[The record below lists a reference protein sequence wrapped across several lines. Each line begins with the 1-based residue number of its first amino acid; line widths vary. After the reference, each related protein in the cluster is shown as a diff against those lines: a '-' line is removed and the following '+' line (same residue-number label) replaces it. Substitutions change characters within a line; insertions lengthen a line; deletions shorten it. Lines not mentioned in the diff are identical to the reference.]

1 MLMAKDQRTADRG
14 LTAAQTAERLG
25 VEVAT
30 VYAYASRG
38 ALRRRTGPDGRRSF
52 YDRDEVELLR
62 GKARPRS
69 VRRRPGAVE
78 VVIGTTIS
86 EIGDGWIRYR
96 GHDVLDLAA
105 EHRFEEVAHLLWTG
119 RLIDDSTGD
128 GSAAEMQNLA
138 AHVEECAGR
147 TAATLDPS
155 VPLTMRLAAGVAA
168 ASAALPAPR
177 AATPEQDAALL
188 MGAMLAAL
196 PLVGAPVGTSAS
208 IARRLWARCSPLAPT
223 SARVRVLDRAL
234 ILLAEHELATST
246 LAVRVA
252 ASTHAGP
259 AQVLLAGLGAVS
271 GALHGGAGARVQKR
285 LHEGARAEA
294 GVSSD
299 GASTHADGF
308 GHPVHRSGDPRHA
321 PLHAAVESIANTRA
335 RKVIDADLAAHA
347 AAGLPPPN
355 IDAALGALGYVMRA
369 EPGTTDAIFAIART
383 AGWLAHAFEE
393 IDDPPLRYRGRTVYR
408 GH

>member
-1 MLMAKDQRTADRG
+1 MLMTLDERTPDRR

-38 ALRRRTGPDGRRSF
+38 SPRRRTGPDGRRSF

-62 GKARPRS
+62 RKARPRS

-86 EIGDGWIRYR
+86 EISDGWIRYR

-105 EHRFEEVAHLLWTG
+105 ERRFEEVAHLLWTG
-119 RLIDDSTGD
+119 RLTDDATSD
-128 GSAAEMQNLA
+128 GSAAHMQNLA
-138 AHVEECAGR
+138 PHVEECAGR
-147 TAATLDPS
+147 TAATLDPGA
-155 VPLTMRLAAGVAA
+155 PLTMRLAAGVAA
-168 ASAALPAPR
+168 ASTALPTPR
-177 AATPEQDAALL
+177 ADTPEQDAALL
-188 MGAMLAAL
+188 MGAMIAAL
-196 PLVGAPVGTSAS
+196 PLVGSPVDSGAS

-223 SARVRVLDRAL
+223 PARIRVLDRAL

-271 GALHGGAGARVQKR
+271 GELHGGAGARVQQR
-285 LHEGARAEA
+285 LVEGARAEA
-294 GVSSD
+294 STSND
-299 GASTHADGF
+299 GASIHADGF
-308 GHPVHRSGDPRHA
+308 GHPVHRSGDPRH
-321 PLHAAVESIANTRA
+321 P
-335 RKVIDADLAAHA
+335 
-347 AAGLPPPN
+347 
-355 IDAALGALGYVMRA
+355 
-369 EPGTTDAIFAIART
+369 
-383 AGWLAHAFEE
+383 
-393 IDDPPLRYRGRTVYR
+393 
-408 GH
+408 